1 MSINTRI
8 EQVRSKM
15 AQARVP
21 TFHVGIIMDGNG
33 RWAEARGLSRVTGH
47 ARGARRVTEIVKAC
61 PELGVTHLTL
71 YAFSTENWR
80 RPLAEVEGLMR
91 IFRQYILS
99 KMDGLRRHDVRVRF
113 LGMRHRVPPRLR
125 ELMEL
130 LEARTRHCR
139 GLNLSIAIDY
149 GGRDELTRAVRALSE
164 RVAVGA
170 LRPGAISEELLAEA
184 LDTRELP
191 DPDLVI
197 RTSGEL
203 RISNFLLWQ
212 GAYAEYD
219 FPPVTWPDFTVQ
231 SFAECVDG
239 FHLRRRRFG
248 RVDDAP
254 AAAAVS
260 QS

>member
-1 MSINTRI
+1 MMQLNI
-8 EQVRSKM
+8 
-15 AQARVP
+15 P

-33 RWAEARGLSRVTGH
+33 RWAEARGLSRIAGH
-47 ARGARRVTEIVKAC
+47 ARGARRVTDIVKAC

-91 IFRQYILS
+91 IFRQYILN
-99 KMDGLRRHDVRVRF
+99 KMHGLQRHDVRVRF
-113 LGMRHRVPPRLR
+113 IGMRHRVPPRLR

-130 LEARTRHCR
+130 LERRTRGCR

-149 GGRDELTRAVRALSE
+149 GGRDELTRAVRALSRQVE
-164 RVAVGA
+164 AGSLA
-170 LRPGAISEELLAEA
+170 PEAISAQTLETA

-191 DPDLVI
+191 DPDFII

-212 GAYAEYD
+212 AAYAEYD
-219 FPPVTWPDFTVQ
+219 FPPLAWPDFSVGA
-231 SFAECVDG
+231 FADAIEG
-239 FHLRRRRFG
+239 YHLRRRRFG
-248 RVDDAP
+248 QVEADP
-254 AAAAVS
+254 AQAIS

>member
-1 MSINTRI
+1 MQERDI
-8 EQVRSKM
+8 
-15 AQARVP
+15 P

-33 RWAEARGLSRVTGH
+33 RWAEARGLSRIAGH
-47 ARGARRVTEIVKAC
+47 ARGARRVSEIVKAC

-99 KMDGLRRHDVRVRF
+99 KMEGLRRHDVRVRF

-130 LEARTRHCR
+130 LEARTMHCR

-170 LRPGAISEELLAEA
+170 LPPGAISEELLASA

-212 GAYAEYD
+212 SAYAEYD
-219 FPPVTWPDFTVQ
+219 FPAVAWPDFTVRNL
-231 SFAECVDG
+231 AECIDG

-248 RVDDAP
+248 QVDDEP
-254 AAAAVS
+254 VQAVS